1 MLDPSAKTQISE
13 LLARSAY
20 ALDHKDLDALEATF
34 TEAATFTLV
43 IDGVA
48 EPSVF
53 EGREAIM
60 GLMKGALDQQTDLRR
75 HVLSNVFYA
84 QESADSATVLA
95 YLTLMATEHG
105 NTQLITTG
113 LYTDQVSR
121 SVDGQWLIANR
132 HLKLDRPY

>member
-1 MLDPSAKTQISE
+1 MLDTSAKTQISE
-13 LLARSAY
+13 LLARSAF

-34 TEAATFTLV
+34 AEDAVFTLV
-43 IDGVA
+43 IDGVD

-53 EGREAIM
+53 EGRGAIM

-84 QESADSATVLA
+84 EEGTDSATVLA
-95 YLTLMATEHG
+95 YLTLMATENG
-105 NTQLITTG
+105 VTSLITTG
-113 LYTDQVSR
+113 LYTDQVR
-121 SVDGQWLIANR
+121 QAADGSWLIARR